1 MKSTN
6 KEKKLSLRKRLFTSG
21 SAGDVVTLTFI
32 EIGLVLS
39 ILMIFFFWYAAPPAR
54 NATHE
59 RRKNKAGGIIRW
71 EKSFDCVLNIDPCL
85 SCSTS

>member
-6 KEKKLSLRKRLFTSG
+6 KEKKLSPRKRLFTSG

-39 ILMIFFFWYAAPPAR
+39 ILTHDLSFFFGMPLRQQGVPR
-54 NATHE
+54 
-59 RRKNKAGGIIRW
+59 
-71 EKSFDCVLNIDPCL
+71 
-85 SCSTS
+85 TSGAKTKQGELLG

>member
-6 KEKKLSLRKRLFTSG
+6 KEKKLYPRKRLFTSG

-39 ILMIFFFWYAAPPAR
+39 ILMIFLFFSGMPLRQQGVPRTSGAKTKQGELFVGR
-54 NATHE
+54 NPLIAY
-59 RRKNKAGGIIRW
+59 
-71 EKSFDCVLNIDPCL
+71 
-85 SCSTS
+85 